1 MKTNHVVLSYI
12 LILTLGT
19 ILSLYIPKQE
29 SIAQEPMVIPEEAI
43 RLRILANSDLEKDQ
57 NVKRLVRDEVNKEIT
72 EWVGSLTS
80 QEEAK
85 SVIKAGLPE
94 LQKIAEDVVAAQ
106 GLDQRVQIDFGKV
119 EFPTKLYGQYL
130 YPAGEYEAVL
140 ITLGKGEGANW
151 WCVLYPPLCFLDF
164 STGNA
169 VRSPGFET
177 KVKASG
183 EVVTEVD
190 AEDEAAVEAEAETQ
204 AQVKTE
210 TETQRETVAAESEAV
225 EDEMNAEKVE
235 VQSVVKESV
244 KEEKSQAPSVKE
256 TKLMEDF
263 QKNEEVAVDE
273 QPVQEQVFVEE
284 GEQEEVEV
292 RFFVV
297 DLVKGLF
304 N

>member
-1 MKTNHVVLSYI
+1 MKTKHAVLSYI

-19 ILSLYIPKQE
+19 IVSLYIPKQE
-29 SIAQEPMVIPEEAI
+29 ITTAQEPMVIPQEAI

-72 EWVGSLTS
+72 KWVGNLTS

-85 SVIKAGLPE
+85 KVIKAGLPE
-94 LQKIAEDVVAAQ
+94 LQTIAENVVAAE
-106 GLDQRVQIDFGKV
+106 GLDQEVQIDFGKV
-119 EFPTKLYGQYL
+119 QFPTKLYGEYL

-177 KVKASG
+177 TVEASG
-183 EVVTEVD
+183 DVVTEVD
-190 AEDEAAVEAEAETQ
+190 PEDELTAVERAEETVTEVVEDNVEHVDEAPAAVEE
-204 AQVKTE
+204 V
-210 TETQRETVAAESEAV
+210 EAV
-225 EDEMNAEKVE
+225 EESMEEAKSNA
-235 VQSVVKESV
+235 SI
-244 KEEKSQAPSVKE
+244 AKE
-256 TKLMEDF
+256 TKLINGFNTRETP
-263 QKNEEVAVDE
+263 QKEQAVSE
-273 QPVQEQVFVEE
+273 KVFAEE
-284 GEQEEVEV
+284 GDQEEVEV
-292 RFFVV
+292 RFFIV

>member
-1 MKTNHVVLSYI
+1 
-12 LILTLGT
+12 
-19 ILSLYIPKQE
+19 
-29 SIAQEPMVIPEEAI
+29 VIPEEAI
-43 RLRILANSDLEKDQ
+43 RLRILANSDLDKDQ

-80 QEEAK
+80 QKEAK
-85 SVIKAGLPE
+85 NVIKAGLPE
-94 LQKIAEDVVAAQ
+94 LQQIAEEVVASE
-106 GLDQRVQIDFGKV
+106 GLDQNVQIDFGKV
-119 EFPTKLYGQYL
+119 DFPTKLYGQYL

-177 KVKASG
+177 TVEASG
-183 EVVTEVD
+183 ETVTEVDVEDVEAAEVSSDEVVTEVESEVVQDEVNAD
-190 AEDEAAVEAEAETQ
+190 AAKEQVAVEENTEQ
-204 AQVKTE
+204 AKPQAT
-210 TETQRETVAAESEAV
+210 T
-225 EDEMNAEKVE
+225 
-235 VQSVVKESV
+235 VKEN
-244 KEEKSQAPSVKE
+244 
-256 TKLMEDF
+256 KLMKDL
-263 QKNEEVAVDE
+263 QTNEERALDK
-273 QPVQEQVFVEE
+273 QPVQEKIFAAE
-284 GEQEEVEV
+284 GEQEEVKV